1 MPELYPSVDR
11 ELVLARHPFVDR
23 DFSFSLLGSLL
34 FHLLFLLASA
44 LMPPT
49 ASGLSMDMDREDQ
62 RYARY
67 LLERDEDAAPAFMG
81 AGESSKSGGKS
92 AAGEEG
98 KAGTTNESKTP
109 RKRASKGEQK
119 TGLPPKAEPG
129 SVARVGILG
138 VLAGALPKD
147 AGSPFDPE
155 HTGGEDAQVFLGR
168 LYGQE
173 LGASDGLGGLRLR
186 NAGRGGG
193 GDPNGTIGLDRL
205 GTLGD
210 GPGGDGGYGRAVGG
224 FARRGNGTRPP
235 PTSGPIVI
243 AGGLSKETIRRTIY
257 PRLAEIRFCYER
269 GRRQRPDLAG
279 RVTVGFLIAP
289 SGVVQSA
296 TIAHSDLGSDET
308 ERCIQ
313 EAVRRWSFP
322 QPEGGGLVS
331 VTYPFMLQAI
341 E

>member
-1 MPELYPSVDR
+1 MPELDPSVDR
-11 ELVLARHPFVDR
+11 ELARARRPFVDR

-34 FHLLFLLASA
+34 FHLVFLLASA

-49 ASGLSMDMDREDQ
+49 ASGLSMDMNSDDQ

-67 LLERDEDAAPAFMG
+67 LIERDEEVAPAFLG
-81 AGESSKSGGKS
+81 ANQTGEK
-92 AAGEEG
+92 GEKPAPGEAG
-98 KAGTTNESKTP
+98 KAGTTDASKVP
-109 RKRASKGEQK
+109 RKRASKGEDK

-129 SVARVGILG
+129 SVARAGILG
-138 VLAGALPKD
+138 VLADSMPKD
-147 AGSPFDPE
+147 VGGLFDPE
-155 HTGGEDAQVFLGR
+155 HTGGTDAQVFLGT

-173 LGASDGLGGLRLR
+173 IGASEGLGGLHLR

-193 GDPNGTIGLDRL
+193 GDPSGTIGLDRL
-205 GTLGD
+205 GTVGD
-210 GPGGDGGYGRAVGG
+210 GPGGDGRYGRGVGG
-224 FARRGNGTRPP
+224 FAKRGDGTRPP

-257 PRLAEIRFCYER
+257 PHLAEIRFCYER
-269 GRRQRPDLAG
+269 GRRLRPDLAG

-296 TIAHSDLGSDET
+296 HIASSDIASEET
-308 ERCIQ
+308 EQCIRD
-313 EAVRRWSFP
+313 AVRRWSFP
-322 QPEGGGLVS
+322 QPEGGGMVS
-331 VTYPFMLQAI
+331 VTYPFMLQAV